1 MTIQEAK
8 DFFNRGYRSRE
19 RIKVKE
25 ERIDEWIRR
34 AESITAEIKPVA
46 SFSSTPSKK
55 VEDAACAI
63 VDLQSEIK
71 AEIYELAAIELEI
84 GRAINQA
91 VTDPTLNA
99 LLEMRYLKYLKWEEI
114 AVRLDITFR
123 WTMTLHKKALTIFTE
138 SALIHA
144 EHAI

>member
-1 MTIQEAK
+1 MTLQEAK
-8 DFFNRGYRSRE
+8 DFLNRGYRSKE

-25 ERIDEWIRR
+25 ERIDEWRRR
-34 AESITAEIKPVA
+34 AESITAEIKPA
-46 SFSSTPSKK
+46 AAFSSSKK
-55 VEDAACAI
+55 VEEAACAI

-91 VTDPTLNA
+91 ITDPTLNA

-144 EHAI
+144 

>member
-1 MTIQEAK
+1 MTLQEAK
-8 DFFNRGYRSRE
+8 DFLNRGYRSRE
-19 RIKVKE
+19 RIRIKE
-25 ERIDEWIRR
+25 ERIDEWTRR
-34 AESITAEIKPVA
+34 AESITAEIKPGRDG
-46 SFSSTPSKK
+46 FPSTPSKK
-55 VEDAACAI
+55 VEEAACAI

-123 WTMTLHKKALTIFTE
+123 WTMTLHKKRSQFLPKAL
-138 SALIHA
+138 
-144 EHAI
+144 

>member
-1 MTIQEAK
+1 MTVQEAK
-8 DFFNRGYRSRE
+8 DFLNRGYRSKE

-25 ERIDEWIRR
+25 ERIDEWRRR

-63 VDLQSEIK
+63 TDLQSEIK

-123 WTMTLHKKALTIFTE
+123 WTMTLYKKALTIFTE

-144 EHAI
+144 EHVI

>member
-8 DFFNRGYRSRE
+8 DFLNRGYRSRE

-71 AEIYELAAIELEI
+71 AEIYELAATELEI

-99 LLEMRYLKYLKWEEI
+99 LYLKYLKWEEI

>member
-1 MTIQEAK
+1 M
-8 DFFNRGYRSRE
+8 
-19 RIKVKE
+19 
-25 ERIDEWIRR
+25 
-34 AESITAEIKPVA
+34 
-46 SFSSTPSKK
+46 
-55 VEDAACAI
+55 
-63 VDLQSEIK
+63 QSEIR

-144 EHAI
+144 EHAL

>member
-1 MTIQEAK
+1 MTPQEAK
-8 DFFNRGYRSRE
+8 DFLNRGYRSKE

-25 ERIDEWIRR
+25 ERIDEWRRR

-46 SFSSTPSKK
+46 AFSSTPSKK

-63 VDLQSEIK
+63 ADLQSEIK

-123 WTMTLHKKALTIFTE
+123 WTMTLYKKALTIFTE

-144 EHAI
+144 EHAL

>member
-1 MTIQEAK
+1 MVYPWDHELLKCGKQNEK
-8 DFFNRGYRSRE
+8 SRP
-19 RIKVKE
+19 
-25 ERIDEWIRR
+25 
-34 AESITAEIKPVA
+34 SIAAQWT
-46 SFSSTPSKK
+46 SKK

-63 VDLQSEIK
+63 VDLQSEIR

-144 EHAI
+144 

>member
-8 DFFNRGYRSRE
+8 DFLNRGYRSRE

-34 AESITAEIKPVA
+34 AESITAEIKP
-46 SFSSTPSKK
+46 

-144 EHAI
+144 EHAL

>member
-8 DFFNRGYRSRE
+8 DFLNRGYRSRE

-25 ERIDEWIRR
+25 ERIDEWIF
-34 AESITAEIKPVA
+34 AELSLSRLRLSRSPRFLYPVEEGRGR
-46 SFSSTPSKK
+46 P
-55 VEDAACAI
+55 CAI

-99 LLEMRYLKYLKWEEI
+99 LLEMRGILSTSSGEEI
-114 AVRLDITFR
+114 AVRLDITFAG
-123 WTMTLHKKALTIFTE
+123 L
-138 SALIHA
+138 
-144 EHAI
+144 

>member
-1 MTIQEAK
+1 MTLQEAK
-8 DFFNRGYRSRE
+8 DFLNRGYRSKE

-25 ERIDEWIRR
+25 ERIDEWRRR

-46 SFSSTPSKK
+46 TFSSTPSKK

-63 VDLQSEIK
+63 TDLQSEIK

-138 SALIHA
+138 SAFIHA
-144 EHAI
+144 EHVI